1 LSELAALAIGPE
13 QAAVAAAGVVRYV
26 EVASAQDPGTEGKV
40 QIPGATVGDVEMRKG
55 HHTATV
61 LTFLY
66 TPIIDTE
73 YDVRSI
79 VIMIT

>member
-26 EVASAQDPGTEGKV
+26 EVASAQDPGTEGCPNSRRGGIRRLK
-40 QIPGATVGDVEMRKG
+40 MRKG
-55 HHTATV
+55 QHTATV

>member
-1 LSELAALAIGPE
+1 
-13 QAAVAAAGVVRYV
+13 
-26 EVASAQDPGTEGKV
+26 
-40 QIPGATVGDVEMRKG
+40 MRKG
-55 HHTATV
+55 QHTATV

>member
-26 EVASAQDPGTEGKV
+26 EVASAQDPGTEGC
-40 QIPGATVGDVEMRKG
+40 PNSRRDVKMRKG
-55 HHTATV
+55 QHTATV